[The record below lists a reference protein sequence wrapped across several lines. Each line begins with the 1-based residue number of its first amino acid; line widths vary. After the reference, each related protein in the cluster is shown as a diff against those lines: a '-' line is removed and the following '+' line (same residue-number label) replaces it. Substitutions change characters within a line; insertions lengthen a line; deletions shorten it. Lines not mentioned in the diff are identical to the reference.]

1 MVLSVEVQ
9 DVITYNQKIVSYIK
23 DVEIAKYFY
32 DKDFGLLLQFLRSGP
47 KTLKEIE
54 GAYKIADNEKSDK
67 TIYRY
72 IKDLTESGLVVE
84 AGKRI
89 FTDEQNKN
97 KTVTIFMRTAKV
109 FYDHTKTWKTHEQT
123 KDKDEKMNKLYTAL
137 KILLESKY
145 EGKEFSIDYISK
157 IYNTIYNEGDELA
170 LETIDKAGD
179 DVFNLLEHLDYGDLS
194 EFLLNLNWILLVFNE
209 KFRKDLDSYKK

>member
-1 MVLSVEVQ
+1 MEVQ

-23 DVEIAKYFY
+23 DTVVAQYFY
-32 DKDFGLLLQFLRSGP
+32 DKDYGILLQFLRSGP

-54 GAYKIADNEKSDK
+54 AAYQAADNEKSDK

-72 IKDLTESGLVVE
+72 IKDLTENSLVVE

-109 FYDHTKTWKTHEQT
+109 FYDHTKTWKTHEET
-123 KDKDEKMNKLYTAL
+123 KDKDEKMNKIYNAL

-145 EGKEFSIDYISK
+145 EGKEFSVEYLSK

-170 LETIDKAGD
+170 LETIEKTSDE
-179 DVFNLLEHLDYGDLS
+179 VFNLLEHLDYSDLS
-194 EFLLNLNWILLVFNE
+194 EFLLNINWFLLVFDE

>member
-1 MVLSVEVQ
+1 MSVEVQ

-23 DVEIAKYFY
+23 DTEIAQYFY

-54 GAYKIADNEKSDK
+54 DAYKTADNEKSDK

-72 IKDLTESGLVVE
+72 IKDLTENGLVVE

-97 KTVTIFMRTAKV
+97 KTVTIYMRTAKV
-109 FYDHTKTWKTHEQT
+109 FFDHTKTWKTNEKT
-123 KDKDEKMNKLYTAL
+123 KDKDEKMNKIYNAL
-137 KILLESKY
+137 KILLESLY
-145 EGKEFSIDYISK
+145 EGKEFSVEYISK
-157 IYNTIYNEGDELA
+157 IYNKIYNEGDELA
-170 LETIDKAGD
+170 LETIEKTGD
-179 DVFNLLEHLDYGDLS
+179 EVFNLLEHLDYNDLN
-194 EFLLNLNWILLVFNE
+194 EFILNLNWFLLVFDE